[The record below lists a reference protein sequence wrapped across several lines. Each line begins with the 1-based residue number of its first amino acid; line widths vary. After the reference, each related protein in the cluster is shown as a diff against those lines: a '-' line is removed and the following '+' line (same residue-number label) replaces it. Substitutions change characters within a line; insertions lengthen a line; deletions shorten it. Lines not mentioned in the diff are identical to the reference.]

1 MYWEMDN
8 QSAQHTAELKSL
20 LKELAKQLLDASIY
34 LDIWEQLWPTE
45 QVVGVI
51 NRYKGF
57 FGPARQAILDQFF
70 IKMCNIISNDRRS
83 PSFYNVFKILG
94 TNPNLAPNIDVQ
106 SLRRRLK
113 QHKATIRAI
122 DNYRN
127 TRAAHWD
134 IDVAA
139 EQKPV
144 LYGKSKDMLKEM
156 QDVFNEISRAST
168 NNVWSFKIIQHADT
182 TALLNH
188 LDELMTVHKK
198 RIGELDSMAE
208 S

>member
-1 MYWEMDN
+1 MDN
-8 QSAQHTAELKSL
+8 QDAQHAAEFKSL
-20 LKELAKQLLDASIY
+20 LKELAKQLLDASICF
-34 LDIWEQLWPTE
+34 DIWEQLWPTE

-57 FGPARQAILDQFF
+57 FGPTRQAIVDQFF
-70 IKMCNIISNDRRS
+70 IKICNIISNDRRS
-83 PSFYNVFKILG
+83 PSFYNVFKMLG

-113 QHKATIRAI
+113 QHRATITAI

-134 IDVAA
+134 IDITA

-156 QDVFNEISRAST
+156 QNVFNEISRAST
-168 NNVWSFKIIQHADT
+168 TNVWSFKVSQRGDT
-182 TALLNH
+182 TALLDH
-188 LDELMTVHKK
+188 LNELMTIHKK
-198 RIGELDSMAE
+198 RIDELDSMTR